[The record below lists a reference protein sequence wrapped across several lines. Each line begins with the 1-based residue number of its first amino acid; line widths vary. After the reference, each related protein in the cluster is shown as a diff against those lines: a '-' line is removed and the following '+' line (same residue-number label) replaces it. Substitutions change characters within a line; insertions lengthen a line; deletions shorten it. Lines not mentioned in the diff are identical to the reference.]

1 MNISYKTA
9 LLSLFILVFIVGSV
23 VIINN
28 GRPVKDLDTEEATTG
43 DETTEEEGMIE
54 ETPKTPTTTP
64 VTTTPAKNVFTTAD
78 VAKHAT
84 PEDCWAI
91 VGGDVYDLTTW
102 VERHPGGSTV
112 IKSMCG
118 TDGTAMFTKKH
129 GGSSVAKS
137 ALGLLKIGSLSN

>member
-1 MNISYKTA
+1 MTISYKTS
-9 LLSLFILVFIVGSV
+9 LLAVFVLVFIVGGV
-23 VIINN
+23 VIIDK
-28 GRPVKDLDTEEATTG
+28 GRPVNDLTVTEM
-43 DETTEEEGMIE
+43 ETTTPTPEPKTAPE
-54 ETPKTPTTTP
+54 ETPETPTATP

-102 VERHPGGSTV
+102 VERHPGGSTI
-112 IKSMCG
+112 IKSLCG
-118 TDGTAMFTKKH
+118 TDATVKFTNKH

-137 ALGLLKIGSLSN
+137 ALGLLKIGTLAN